1 MLFKTALSL
10 ALLALSSAAM
20 ALEMKLLSSYE
31 WSHDDPRFGGFSG
44 IHIED
49 ESDSFLAISDRGHY
63 AKGRIERDTRK
74 ITKVHLD
81 RLAPLPLTK
90 GRTPNEF
97 LEDAEGLA
105 VSPDG
110 TIYISYESH
119 HRVWA
124 FKDFQTDA
132 EWTHK
137 WDFFWKFQPNSGLEA
152 LAVDAEG
159 AVYAI
164 PERSG
169 KWERPFPVYTL
180 KDGTWAQNL
189 SLKRSERFLVVGADF
204 GPDGKLYLLERD
216 FNILEQ
222 FKSRIRRFELTPDG
236 FDQGETVLQTSL
248 SALGNAEGISLW
260 VDKEGRTIVTII
272 ADDNFNGVQK
282 TWITEYELQD

>member
-1 MLFKTALSL
+1 MLLRTTLSL
-10 ALLALSSAAM
+10 ILLALPAAAT
-20 ALEMKLLSSYE
+20 ALEMKLLSSFE
-31 WSHDDPRFGGFSG
+31 WSHEDPRFGGFSG
-44 IHIED
+44 IHLED
-49 ESDSFLAISDRGHY
+49 GGDSFLAISDRGHY
-63 AKGRIERDTRK
+63 AKGRITRDNQQ
-74 ITKVHLD
+74 ITQVVLD
-81 RLAPLPLTK
+81 KLAPLPLTK

-105 VSPDG
+105 VSSDG

-119 HRVWA
+119 HRVWT
-124 FKDFQTDA
+124 FKDFETDA

-169 KWERPFPVYTL
+169 KWERPFPVYRL
-180 KDGTWAQNL
+180 KDGKWEQKL

-222 FKSRIRRFELTPDG
+222 FKSRIRRFELTSSG
-236 FDQGETVLQTSL
+236 FDQGETVLETSL

-260 VDKEGRTIVTII
+260 IDHEGRTIVTII

-282 TWITEYELQD
+282 TWITEYELKD